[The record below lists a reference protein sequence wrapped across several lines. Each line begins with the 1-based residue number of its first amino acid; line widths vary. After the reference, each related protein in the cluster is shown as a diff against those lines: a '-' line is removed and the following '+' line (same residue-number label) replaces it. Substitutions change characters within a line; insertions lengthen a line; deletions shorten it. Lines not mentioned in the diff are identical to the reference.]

1 METPNFYNINF
12 NNNEKKNLSLAYGCR
27 NYVAILDKFDADRVT
42 IFSFKKHT
50 FADRVFTLMLIYRK
64 QSMQMP
70 GFFQMLQYL
79 VATYSIDIIAGGFN
93 YDLLKVLENKLLD
106 IFTDHLQMVNKP
118 THISASLIG
127 HIYIK
132 ESLMEEFFKT
142 FTFQII
148 ML

>member
-1 METPNFYNINF
+1 
-12 NNNEKKNLSLAYGCR
+12 
-27 NYVAILDKFDADRVT
+27 
-42 IFSFKKHT
+42 
-50 FADRVFTLMLIYRK
+50 
-64 QSMQMP
+64 
-70 GFFQMLQYL
+70 MLQYL
-79 VATYSIDIIAGGFN
+79 IATYSIDIIAGGFN

>member
-1 METPNFYNINF
+1 
-12 NNNEKKNLSLAYGCR
+12 
-27 NYVAILDKFDADRVT
+27 
-42 IFSFKKHT
+42 
-50 FADRVFTLMLIYRK
+50 
-64 QSMQMP
+64 
-70 GFFQMLQYL
+70 MLQYL

-118 THISASLIG
+118 THISASLTG